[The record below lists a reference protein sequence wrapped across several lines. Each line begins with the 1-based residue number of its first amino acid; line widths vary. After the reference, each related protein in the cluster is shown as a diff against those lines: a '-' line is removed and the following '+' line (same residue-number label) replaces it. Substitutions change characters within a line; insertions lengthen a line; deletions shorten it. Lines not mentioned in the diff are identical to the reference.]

1 MFLFLR
7 FQVALLLGTGLVG
20 PLLSALGIS
29 CSWPPWP
36 MPGQW
41 KSAGGR
47 AGGRGEISEISV

>member
-1 MFLFLR
+1 
-7 FQVALLLGTGLVG
+7 LVG